1 MIPWKIVI
9 VTNLSPDEVCKK
21 LLDVT
26 DTSFNPK
33 WDAYGFK
40 RPKGDNSKLFGGS
53 VNDTSHTFKLYPDPY
68 DAIQGFTTRIF
79 YEGRA
84 ETNGYTRSVVVWV
97 WPSGSDLF
105 QTAMF
110 LIVTIIV
117 CYQMF
122 THAWNEPWTKVGPIV
137 AIPWALFAWSTIRG
151 VRRARRVI
159 EELLS
164 GTLPV
169 N

>member
-9 VTNLSPDEVCKK
+9 ETNLSPDEVCRK

-33 WDAYGFK
+33 WDAYGFAP
-40 RPKGDNSKLFGGS
+40 PKGDDSKLFGGS
-53 VNDTSHTFKLYPDPY
+53 VDGTSRTFKLYPDPY
-68 DAIQGFTTRIF
+68 DAIERFDTRIS
-79 YEGRA
+79 YQGRA

-97 WPSGSDLF
+97 WPSGWEKM
-105 QTAMF
+105 QTLML
-110 LIVTIIV
+110 LIVTIIA

-122 THAWNEPWTKVGPIV
+122 THEWNEPWTKVGPIM
-137 AIPWALFAWSTIRG
+137 AIPWALFAWITWRG
-151 VRRARRVI
+151 VRKARRVI